1 MELENLTKKELYE
14 LAKNLNIK
22 NRSKMTKDELIE
34 AISNEASDKA
44 KENLIEKSSTKPEIH
59 HYHIGYTEDLL
70 PKVEEKVEE
79 EKPIPERYNIDY
91 IYILPVNPS
100 TVHIFWEITDN
111 TIKYINLN
119 FNVEV
124 EGIQVKIYAD
134 DVEIGRIPIDQF
146 GNYYFNSEQLS
157 GKEIWAEVGATSGN
171 EFYSIAITKR
181 INMPRNY
188 ISSEED
194 VTYMTVKEQ
203 MEKLILFSLSE
214 GDVAPSSEEY
224 IKKVLKSISSSR
236 KG

>member
-1 MELENLTKKELYE
+1 MELENLTKKDLYE

-22 NRSKMTKDELIE
+22 NRSKMTKDELME
-34 AISNEASDKA
+34 AISEQAR
-44 KENLIEKSSTKPEIH
+44 ENLIEKSSTKPEIH
-59 HYHIGYTEDLL
+59 HYHVGYTETATF
-70 PKVEEKVEE
+70 KKEEKVEDKD
-79 EKPIPERYNIDY
+79 KPIPDRYNIDY
-91 IYILPVNPS
+91 IYLLAVNPS

-111 TIKYINLN
+111 TIKYISLN
-119 FNVEV
+119 FNVV
-124 EGIQVKIYAD
+124 IDGIQIKIYAD

-146 GNYYFNSEQLS
+146 GNYYFNSEQLK

-181 INMPRNY
+181 INMPRDY

>member
-1 MELENLTKKELYE
+1 MELDNLTKKDLYE

-22 NRSKMTKDELIE
+22 NRSKMTKDELID
-34 AISNEASDKA
+34 AISEQTR
-44 KENLIEKSSTKPEIH
+44 ENLIERSSTKPEIH
-59 HYHIGYTEDLL
+59 HYHVGYTETATF
-70 PKVEEKVEE
+70 KKEEKVEDKD
-79 EKPIPERYNIDY
+79 KPIPDRYNIDY
-91 IYILPVNPS
+91 IYLLAVNPS

-111 TIKYINLN
+111 TIKYISLN
-119 FNVEV
+119 FNVV
-124 EGIQVKIYAD
+124 IDGIQIKIYAD

-146 GNYYFNSEQLS
+146 GNYYFNSEQLK

-181 INMPRNY
+181 INMPRDY